1 MAGSQEPVRRRGSRF
16 PPRVRVER
24 TTGSAAPDHVGCA
37 GVLFHVKMHWGG
49 SPSPFG
55 HTLSAAGQRRFCLA
69 ELRDVTDKTFG
80 AEVLESA
87 VPVLVDFWGDH
98 CPACRQISPILR
110 DLADAYDGR
119 VRIVKVHAAE
129 NPCTS
134 ARYAIRA
141 MPTVLVFSRG
151 EVVGQLVGARPKA
164 AFVEA
169 IGRVL

>member
-1 MAGSQEPVRRRGSRF
+1 
-16 PPRVRVER
+16 
-24 TTGSAAPDHVGCA
+24 
-37 GVLFHVKMHWGG
+37 
-49 SPSPFG
+49 
-55 HTLSAAGQRRFCLA
+55 LA
-69 ELRDVTDKTFG
+69 ELRDVTDKTFS
-80 AEVLESA
+80 AEVLQAS

-110 DLADAYDGR
+110 DLADAYEGR
-119 VRIVKVHAAE
+119 VRFVKLHAAE
-129 NPCTS
+129 NPSTS

-141 MPTVLVFSRG
+141 MPTVLVFSQG